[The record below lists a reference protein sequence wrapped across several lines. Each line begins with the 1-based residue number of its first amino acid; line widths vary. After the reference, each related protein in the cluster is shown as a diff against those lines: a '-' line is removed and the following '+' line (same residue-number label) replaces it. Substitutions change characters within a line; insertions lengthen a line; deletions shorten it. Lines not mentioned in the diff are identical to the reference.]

1 MIHFSV
7 AAWILHKYQHV
18 YKLYNIEQIWLECPR
33 KEDEKIKYL
42 NEIFIKVLTLKVH
55 LVDEEFL
62 DFD

>member
-1 MIHFSV
+1 MYINYITLSKSDLNV
-7 AAWILHKYQHV
+7 
-18 YKLYNIEQIWLECPR
+18 LEKR
-33 KEDEKIKYL
+33 MKKIKYL